1 MIRNVIF
8 WVLAFI
14 ITVFSAYYQRITG
27 PTYPVSGQA
36 VFQGKTYDYKFLR
49 SHSVTFN
56 SPVILPTYDT
66 SAKVSIHWREHN
78 STKEIQRTPMTL
90 YYDTV
95 ITNELS
101 EDFQK
106 GRYFY
111 YANIPLKEYFA
122 ANYLTNE
129 IPYAAKIDYFLQVES
144 GNEVKSIP
152 EDNPVVIRY
161 KGDVPFIILI
171 LHIIVVFASMLV
183 AMRTGLEFFNKEP
196 QFKKY
201 LLWTIGL
208 LILGGFVLG
217 PIIQKYAFGEY
228 WTGFPFGIDL
238 TDNKVLI
245 AFIGWI
251 VAFVAQYKSKR
262 PGLWVLV
269 AALLMIIV
277 YLIPH
282 SVLGS
287 ELDYSKMRLNL

>member
-1 MIRNVIF
+1 MTRNVIF

-14 ITVFSAYYQRITG
+14 ITVFSAIYQRTTG
-27 PTYPVSGQA
+27 PTYPVSGQV

-49 SHSVTFN
+49 SHSVTSN

-66 SAKVSIHWREHN
+66 NIKVSIHWREHN
-78 STKEIQRTPMTL
+78 SDKEIQRTPMTL

-95 ITNELS
+95 ITGELS
-101 EDFQK
+101 EEFQK

-111 YANIPLKEYFA
+111 YADIPLKEYIA
-122 ANYLTNE
+122 VHYLKNE
-129 IPYAAKIDYFLQVES
+129 IPFAAKIDYFLQIES
-144 GNEVKSIP
+144 ANEVKSIP
-152 EDNPVVIRY
+152 EDNPVVIRF

-171 LHIIVVFASMLV
+171 LHIIVIFASMLV

-196 QFKKY
+196 QYKKY

-217 PIIQKYAFGEY
+217 PIMQKYAFGEY

-238 TDNKVLI
+238 TDNKALI
-245 AFIGWI
+245 AFIGW
-251 VAFVAQYKSKR
+251 VAAFIAQYKSKK
-262 PGLWVLV
+262 PGVWVLG
-269 AALLMIIV
+269 AALLMLVV

-287 ELDYSKMRLNL
+287 ELDYSKMR